1 MSRSRYASE
10 SKLDSYIQSGPW
22 MDYGLTYRSA
32 KPEYACYLI
41 WCASVHV
48 RPWRTKNRAGRRD
61 CLTSVEGALESRQKR
76 MTSLK
81 PRYPARN
88 MLTHVRVCVH
98 RAQLPP
104 KDDINSFINDPD
116 FEAFVNLARP
126 SDRSRRFQFPIY
138 FPLLTASTRMK
149 RVI

>member
-10 SKLDSYIQSGPW
+10 SKLDSYIQSGLW

-32 KPEYACYLI
+32 KPEYVCYLI
-41 WCASVHV
+41 RCASVHV
-48 RPWRTKNRAGRRD
+48 RPWRTKNHAGRRD
-61 CLTSVEGALESRQKR
+61 CLAGEQGALESRQKR

-88 MLTHVRVCVH
+88 MLTRVRTRTYLH
-98 RAQLPP
+98 RAQLPS
-104 KDDINSFINDPD
+104 KDDINSFINNAD
-116 FEAFVNLARP
+116 FEAFVNLTRP
-126 SDRSRRFQFPIY
+126 SDWKLQFPIY

>member
-1 MSRSRYASE
+1 
-10 SKLDSYIQSGPW
+10 
-22 MDYGLTYRSA
+22 MDYGLTQSKRKA
-32 KPEYACYLI
+32 RICMLLNLI
-41 WCASVHV
+41 CSCECA
-48 RPWRTKNRAGRRD
+48 TLAGRRD

-88 MLTHVRVCVH
+88 MLTRVRTYLH
-98 RAQLPP
+98 RAQLPSE
-104 KDDINSFINDPD
+104 DDINSFINNAD
-116 FEAFVNLARP
+116 FETFVNLARP
-126 SDRSRRFQFPIY
+126 SDRRFHFPIY

>member
-1 MSRSRYASE
+1 
-10 SKLDSYIQSGPW
+10 
-22 MDYGLTYRSA
+22 
-32 KPEYACYLI
+32 
-41 WCASVHV
+41 
-48 RPWRTKNRAGRRD
+48 
-61 CLTSVEGALESRQKR
+61 

-88 MLTHVRVCVH
+88 MLTRVRTYLH

-104 KDDINSFINDPD
+104 MDDIHSFINDPD
-116 FEAFVNLARP
+116 FEAFVKNVNLACP
-126 SDRSRRFQFPIY
+126 SDRSRRFQFLIY